1 MTDQRVLR
9 VEIDGRAVSDD
20 QFRYLALH
28 SYGHFTAMQVRGGA
42 VRGLDLHLARLNA
55 ANQDMFGAELDG
67 ARVRAHI
74 RHALGDLA
82 DAAVRTIV
90 VLGEDDAPSVLVT
103 VRPPAEMSGAP
114 QSLRS
119 VPYQRPLSHLKQVGG
134 GFGQVYYR
142 RLAARDGFTEAL
154 LTGPDGVI
162 AEGGI
167 TNVGFFDG
175 SGVVWPDAPAL
186 AGITMRLLEARFAE
200 HGIPSRRGTVRLADL
215 PTFEGVFV
223 TNSRGIAPVDRVDDL
238 RIPVVTDRMKAVSEV
253 YDAVPWDRI

>member
-9 VEIDGRAVSDD
+9 VEIDGGAVSDE

-28 SYGHFTAMQVRGGA
+28 SYGHFTAMQVRAGA
-42 VRGLDLHLARLNA
+42 VRGLDLHLARLNT
-55 ANQDMFGAELDG
+55 ANQDMFGAELDPDLI
-67 ARVRAHI
+67 RAHI

-82 DAAVRTIV
+82 DASVRTHV
-90 VLGEDDAPSVLVT
+90 VLSEGDVPVVLVT
-103 VRPPAEMSGAP
+103 VRPPAGMSGAP
-114 QSLRS
+114 QRLRS
-119 VPYQRPLSHLKQVGG
+119 VPYQRPLPHIKQVGG

-142 RLAARDGFTEAL
+142 RLAQHDGCAEVL

-162 AEGGI
+162 AEGGV

-186 AGITMRLLEARFAE
+186 MGITMRLLER
-200 HGIPSRRGTVRLADL
+200 GMPSRRDTVRLADL

-223 TNSRGIAPVDRVDDL
+223 ANSRGIAPVERVDEL
-238 RIPVVTDRMKAVSEV
+238 RIPVAVDRMKAVDEV
-253 YDAVPWDRI
+253 YEAVPWDRI